1 MFEAIRAYQRGGYQG
16 PRCPDHVPVSDLDA
30 GRERFMAFALGYTR
44 GLLQAAGVWSTPR
57 P

>member
-1 MFEAIRAYQRGGYQG
+1 MYISEQL
-16 PRCPDHVPVSDLDA
+16 LDPNELDP

-57 P
+57 R